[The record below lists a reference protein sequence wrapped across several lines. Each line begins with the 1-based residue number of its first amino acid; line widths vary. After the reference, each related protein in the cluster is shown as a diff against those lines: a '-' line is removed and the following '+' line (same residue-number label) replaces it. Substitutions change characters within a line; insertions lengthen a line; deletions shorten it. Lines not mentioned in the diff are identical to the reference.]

1 MKKRIFD
8 DAARAALYIA
18 ATVEQLIEAKKDE
31 GRPPVFCLAAGHTS
45 LPVFDALV
53 ERKIDFSAA
62 RFIELDE
69 WLDISPEQSGSC
81 AGFMRENFFSRIN
94 ADPRNIS
101 LFNPRPNDPGAE
113 CRRMQEILGQ
123 WGGIDYLLLGM
134 GMNGHLALNEPG
146 SGGSDVDDMGRGVH
160 VSALSGATL
169 AVAPKYFPQGMPP
182 LTRGITLG
190 LADIR
195 AARLIHLAV
204 FGSHKREAVRHLLE
218 AAAGVENSAA
228 AVNRYAAEFPAA
240 ALLDLAHAELLM
252 DLQAAE
258 AAD

>member
-8 DAARAALYIA
+8 DAAQAALYIA
-18 ATVEQLIEAKKDE
+18 GTVEQLLEAKKYE
-31 GRPPVFCLAAGHTS
+31 GRIPVFCLAAGHTS

-81 AGFMRENFFSRIN
+81 TGFMRENFFSRIN
-94 ADPRNIS
+94 ADPRNIR
-101 LFNPRPNDPGAE
+101 LFNPQTNNPDAE
-113 CRRMQEILGQ
+113 CRRMQEALGQ

-146 SGGSDVDDMGRGVH
+146 GGSGVDDMGQGVH
-160 VSALSGATL
+160 VSVLSGATL

-195 AARLIHLAV
+195 AARLIHLTV
-204 FGSHKREAVRHLLE
+204 FGSHKREAVRRLLE
-218 AAAGVENSAA
+218 AAAGVENSTAT
-228 AVNRYAAEFPAA
+228 VHHYAAEFPAA

-252 DLQAAE
+252 DLQAAQ
-258 AAD
+258 

>member
-1 MKKRIFD
+1 MKKQVFK
-8 DAARAALYIA
+8 DAEAAALYIA
-18 ATVEQLIEAKKDE
+18 GTVEQLIGAKKDS
-31 GRPPVFCLAAGHTS
+31 GRIPVLCLAAGHTS

-53 ERKIDFSAA
+53 ERKIDFSAV

-81 AGFMRENFFSRIN
+81 TRFMRENFFSRIN

-101 LFNPRPNDPGAE
+101 LFNPQTQDPDAE
-113 CRRMQEILGQ
+113 CRRMQEILAQ

-146 SGGSDVDDMGRGVH
+146 DDISRGVH
-160 VSALSGATL
+160 AVALSDTTK
-169 AVAPKYFPQGMPP
+169 AVAPKYFPEGMPP

-195 AARLIHLAV
+195 AARLIQLTI
-204 FGSHKREAVRHLLE
+204 FGSHKREAAARLLE
-218 AAAGVENSAA
+218 AAAP
-228 AVNRYAAEFPAA
+228 AAEFPAT
-240 ALLDLAHAELLM
+240 ALLDLAHAELIL
-252 DLQAAE
+252 DSQAAP
-258 AAD
+258 AAI